1 MRNIYITLT
10 FVFALF
16 FSSIP
21 NATADSWWG
30 DGAKGKE
37 WVLSHGGT
45 IIRYSI
51 IANGS
56 KDRYKA
62 ILYKNG
68 KVVEWENGKSGMFDD
83 PKDATYVVKAF
94 KGGINE
100 QNKTSKGGKKI
111 LSSGPIVAH
120 PGETITVTLNDFTNK
135 VTVVSDRKVV
145 AAKKVAPPV
154 VEKKTQPVEQ
164 SAPISAPI
172 AEEPKEIA
180 LLPAVIAPDVINE
193 EVKAEVVEVVPVFP
207 KNDQDS
213 SLPFFAS
220 PKPFGF

>member
-1 MRNIYITLT
+1 M
-10 FVFALF
+10 FAFF

-30 DGAKGKE
+30 DGAKSKQ

-62 ILYKNG
+62 VLYKDG
-68 KVVEWENGKSGMFDD
+68 KVVEWENGKTGMFDD

-94 KGGINE
+94 KGGIDE
-100 QNKTSKGGKKI
+100 QNKTTKGGKKI

-120 PGETITVTLNDFTNK
+120 PGETIIVTLNDFSNK
-135 VTVVSDRKVV
+135 VTVVSDRKVI
-145 AAKKVAPPV
+145 AAKKAAPPV
-154 VEKKTQPVEQ
+154 VEKKIQPVEQ

-172 AEEPKEIA
+172 EEPKEIV
-180 LLPAVIAPDVINE
+180 PPSVVVTPDVKE
-193 EVKAEVVEVVPVFP
+193 EIKAEVTEVVPVFP
-207 KNDQDS
+207 KNDPVLM
-213 SLPFFAS
+213 LPFLS
-220 PKPFGF
+220 DSKPFGF